1 MSDKTGLSV
10 VVPVYNVENYLPKC
24 LDSLLATEGID
35 SAEIIL
41 IDDGSTD
48 KSGQIADEYSS
59 KHPNIRVIHK
69 ENEGPSAARNLGI
82 KEASGRYISFCDSD
96 DEVVPDLYKR
106 IVKMSL
112 DAEYDMIVWDS
123 DLLIET
129 EKSLANRNKSYFSH
143 GGLEKKEKVY
153 TGKEF
158 LETLL
163 KNSGD
168 FVATV
173 WLGAYRKSFLV
184 DNKIFF
190 EKGLIHED
198 ELWVPKAFINAQ
210 SVLYIPED
218 IYLYRAR
225 KGSIMNPD
233 TKDRSKHVASLMQ
246 IYPSL
251 YGYYDEVLADDP
263 TLRELIEA
271 NLTKRYLHM
280 IYRFNICKYG
290 YGKKIDKKLLWR
302 TSKHIQHKLMVL
314 LLYIYAH

>member
-1 MSDKTGLSV
+1 MPEKTSLSV
-10 VVPVYNVENYLPKC
+10 VVPAYNVEKYLPKC
-24 LDSLLATEGID
+24 LDSLLATEGIEA
-35 SAEIIL
+35 AEIIL

-48 KSGQIADEYSS
+48 NSGQIAEDYSQ
-59 KHPNIRVIHK
+59 KHANIRVIHK
-69 ENEGPSAARNLGI
+69 ANEGPSAARNLGI
-82 KEASGRYISFCDSD
+82 KEATGRYISFVDSD
-96 DEVVPDLYKR
+96 DEVVPGLYKR
-106 IVKMSL
+106 IVKMAS
-112 DAEYDMIVWDS
+112 DAGYDMIVWDS

-129 EKSLANRNKSYFSH
+129 EKSLANRNKNYFSH
-143 GGLEKKEKVY
+143 GGIEKKEKVY

-158 LETLL
+158 VETLL

-173 WLGAYRKSFLV
+173 WLGAYKKSFLV
-184 DNKIFF
+184 ENEIFF

-198 ELWVPKAFINAQ
+198 ELWVPKAFINAK

-233 TKDRSKHVASLMQ
+233 TKDRTEHVASLMQ

-263 TLRELIEA
+263 ELRELMEA

-302 TSKHIQHKLMVL
+302 TSRRIQDKLMVL

>member
-1 MSDKTGLSV
+1 MPEKIGLSV
-10 VVPVYNVENYLPKC
+10 VIPVYNVENYLPKC

-35 SAEIIL
+35 NAEIIL

-48 KSGQIADEYSS
+48 SSGQIAEEYSQ

-69 ENEGPSAARNLGI
+69 VNEGPSAARNIGI
-82 KEASGRYISFCDSD
+82 KEACGRYISFCDSD

-106 IVKMSL
+106 IVKMAS
-112 DAEYDMIVWDS
+112 DADYDMIVWDA

-129 EKSLANRNKSYFSH
+129 EKSLANRNKNYFSH
-143 GGLEKKEKVY
+143 GGLAKKEKVY

-158 LETLL
+158 IATLL
-163 KNSGD
+163 QSSGD

-173 WLGAYRKSFLV
+173 WLGAYKKSFLV
-184 DNKIFF
+184 GNQLFF
-190 EKGLIHED
+190 EQGLIHED
-198 ELWVPKAFINAQ
+198 ELWVPKAFINAG

-233 TKDRSKHVASLMQ
+233 TKDRSVHVASLMQ

-263 TLRELIEA
+263 KLRELMEA

-302 TSKHIQHKLMVL
+302 TSRRIQDKMMVL